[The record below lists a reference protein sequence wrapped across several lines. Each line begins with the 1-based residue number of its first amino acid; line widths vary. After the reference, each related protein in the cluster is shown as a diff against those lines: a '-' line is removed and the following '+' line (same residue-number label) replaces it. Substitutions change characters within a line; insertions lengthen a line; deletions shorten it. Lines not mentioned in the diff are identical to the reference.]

1 MKSKAKR
8 IKDPETGKEIVIAK
22 DGRRMNPNS
31 LKNMTPGSDGNG
43 FDKHPENI
51 NRNGANRNPI
61 TVVREKLTE
70 VLNQEYWGVNE
81 NNEQTVMLIIKDAVN
96 QYFNTDDER
105 IKQEWFKILVGPIDA
120 QKSNDQLNTNSIVAQ
135 NVIFLPQKNDLPQAV
150 QPNLNPGEDDQE

>member
-51 NRNGANRNPI
+51 NRNGAPRNPI
-61 TVVREKLTE
+61 VVVKEKLTE
-70 VLNQEYWGVNE
+70 ILDQEYWGINE
-81 NNEQTVMLIIKDAVN
+81 NNEKTVMLMIKDAVD
-96 QYFNTDDER
+96 QYFNCDDTIQKR
-105 IKQEWFKILVGPIDA
+105 EWYKMLIGPIDS
-120 QKSNDQLNTNSIVAQ
+120 QKSNDQQNTNTITAQ
-135 NVIFLPQKNDLPQAV
+135 NVIMLPPKQDLPQAV
-150 QPNLNPGEDDQE
+150 QPNPNPGEDDQE